1 MRCASGSGNTRR
13 GSRRTC
19 VETKRGARRTGRNSP
34 NEPEAEVALRRC
46 EHTRWKSW
54 HTCLSSADRGE
65 ARTHVPPASSRL
77 EYLHPPG
84 EGPCLSVRALPSAR
98 RANPRRSSRPIRA
111 SADDVA
117 KVRRVLRA
125 DAPARSRRRDDRP
138 GRNDEN
144 ARAHVSSLTL
154 AIAPIAPPS
163 STSSRETSSS
173 SSSRPDASSR
183 RRRCPPSSPL
193 VPVVPVVSAS
203 STVTTPDPRARSP
216 SSRAATDTARA
227 ASSPPPTVTFPSSS
241 FPPSPSSRVARAR
254 PGRRTRVRARQT
266 STRRRSRA
274 PIRRAARAVDVD
286 VPVPVVII
294 VIVGAH

>member
-1 MRCASGSGNTRR
+1 MRVGPKRARGRRESRRSRERRTMRCASGSGNTRR

-163 STSSRETSSS
+163 STSSPRRLLRDVQTH
-173 SSSRPDASSR
+173 RP
-183 RRRCPPSSPL
+183 PP
-193 VPVVPVVSAS
+193 
-203 STVTTPDPRARSP
+203 PRFP
-216 SSRAATDTARA
+216 PTARRW
-227 ASSPPPTVTFPSSS
+227 PPRWTTGWCFATP
-241 FPPSPSSRVARAR
+241 
-254 PGRRTRVRARQT
+254 
-266 STRRRSRA
+266 RRSR
-274 PIRRAARAVDVD
+274 
-286 VPVPVVII
+286 
-294 VIVGAH
+294 